1 MTFFWKWFSVSAVS
15 VICLHMQ
22 QMDTLRHFFQSK
34 SLELHIKKKSPF
46 MPHDEFSCFVFNDES
61 YHSENHYLL
70 MSFFCQVTD
79 KYSEWMLSDYCFTE
93 FC

>member
-1 MTFFWKWFSVSAVS
+1 MEVIFSFCIQCHLSAHATNGHVKTFFFKVKVWNCTFK
-15 VICLHMQ
+15 
-22 QMDTLRHFFQSK
+22 
-34 SLELHIKKKSPF
+34 KKKSPF
-46 MPHDEFSCFVFNDES
+46 MPHDEFNCFVFNDES

>member
-1 MTFFWKWFSVSAVS
+1 
-15 VICLHMQ
+15 
-22 QMDTLRHFFQSK
+22 
-34 SLELHIKKKSPF
+34 
-46 MPHDEFSCFVFNDES
+46 MPHDDFNCFVFNDES